1 MSYSDLKKAAES
13 ILQKVSER
21 KREREERELYEILAE
36 FNISA
41 DFELLEGH
49 APGAIAS
56 LVIEIRRLREELSKY
71 THKEDIGK

>member
-1 MSYSDLKKAAES
+1 MSYTDLKKAAES

-41 DFELLEGH
+41 DFELLEGC

-71 THKEDIGK
+71 THKEDMGK